1 MFASSSPFI
10 PERSPTGRVTTTVLF
25 TDIVG
30 SIELRAR
37 LGEQA
42 ADELRRRLARQ
53 LSLTPGR

>member
-1 MFASSSPFI
+1 
-10 PERSPTGRVTTTVLF
+10 VLF